1 MVNATREQDLVSTE
15 LEQLKYR
22 RAFEDVNSRL
32 NVMDAAIENQNRKV
46 NQLDSKVIDV
56 EREGTNALMIHK
68 SKLEVQ
74 LEEWGRKVA
83 KVDKICKEMKDKFD
97 DFDEEVGRR
106 LRIESDKIFGEM
118 KVDAVTLA
126 EMQAKVL
133 SLDKFEQTLNLF
145 ENNQQAALRKIEECR
160 DAFEFCEKQAPVL
173 THFQLMEG
181 LQRMCQNNAQ
191 LESL

>member
-1 MVNATREQDLVSTE
+1 MVNATREQDLVGTE

-160 DAFEFCEKQAPVL
+160 EAFEFCEKQAPVL

-181 LQRMCQNNAQ
+181 L
-191 LESL
+191 

>member
-68 SKLEVQ
+68 SKLEV
-74 LEEWGRKVA
+74 
-83 KVDKICKEMKDKFD
+83 
-97 DFDEEVGRR
+97 
-106 LRIESDKIFGEM
+106 
-118 KVDAVTLA
+118 
-126 EMQAKVL
+126 
-133 SLDKFEQTLNLF
+133 
-145 ENNQQAALRKIEECR
+145 
-160 DAFEFCEKQAPVL
+160 
-173 THFQLMEG
+173 
-181 LQRMCQNNAQ
+181 
-191 LESL
+191 